1 VSGPASVFLATA
13 DDIRDPAASWPSDLR
28 RIAMIESKMG
38 VDLKRGWIVRGRD
51 LLGEERFQM
60 YHRPTF
66 VFVLTAPAKTGAPLC
81 VCLDRSEVSAGRVC
95 LALIDSCQQKMTA
108 QNGFGQSWMSW
119 PRCPRTRS
127 RRRSMRATSRRRE
140 VADGTQRRSSG
151 CVSASPKVHGA
162 KPGSDLWMAAVRLIQ
177 PVPRHSEDP
186 SGHETTACLPPD
198 QYRRIHLTPPR
209 FPPRPPRPPLDRV
222 GARDQARQL
231 PPDHPQRCLDGAA
244 VCGAPLLLPP

>member
-1 VSGPASVFLATA
+1 
-13 DDIRDPAASWPSDLR
+13 
-28 RIAMIESKMG
+28 
-38 VDLKRGWIVRGRD
+38 
-51 LLGEERFQM
+51 M
-60 YHRPTF
+60 YHPPTF

-95 LALIDSCQQKMTA
+95 LALIDSCQQKMIA
-108 QNGFGQSWMSW
+108 QSGFGQSWMSW

-198 QYRRIHLTPPR
+198 QYRRVHLTPA
-209 FPPRPPRPPLDRV
+209 FPTP
-222 GARDQARQL
+222 
-231 PPDHPQRCLDGAA
+231 AA
-244 VCGAPLLLPP
+244 KAASGPGWCTRSSTPATA